1 MALVVA
7 DRVLETST
15 TTGSGALT
23 LAGAVLGYQTA
34 ASGGCTNGDTFYY
47 AITGVDASGN
57 PDGSGWEEGLG
68 TWGTGGILTRTTVHA
83 SSNAGAAVVWPAGT
97 RRIAMALT
105 AEMFRMLRLKKTGAA
120 ASCGNA
126 TLVAGTVTVS
136 TTAVTANSIVMLTR
150 KTSTDGL
157 FYSTSI
163 QYTINAGVSFTITSD
178 NAADTS
184 TYSWMIIEGI

>member
-15 TTGSGALT
+15 TTGSGVLT
-23 LAGAVLGYQTA
+23 LAGAVLGYVA
-34 ASGGCTNGDTFYY
+34 ASAVCANADTFYY
-47 AITGVDASGN
+47 SIVGVDANGN
-57 PDGSGWEEGLG
+57 PDGSGWETGLG
-68 TWGTGGILTRTTVHA
+68 TWGTGNTLTRTTVNS
-83 SSNAGAAVVWPAGT
+83 SSNANAAVVWGAGT

-105 AEMFRMLRLKKTGAA
+105 SEMFRMLRLKKTGTA

-136 TTAVTANSIVMLTR
+136 TTAVTVNSVIMLTR

-163 QYTINAGVSFTITSD
+163 QYTISAGVSFTITSD